1 MHALRQSRRD
11 LLVFAAVAC
20 WIAAI
25 LAADHV
31 ASIWEQRGL
40 GLITWLVLLALL
52 RGESRQVRAQ
62 VAVVVV
68 YATCIEYLASP
79 LLGVYTYRLHNVPA
93 FVPPGHGMVYL
104 GALALGRSWLFTAF
118 RRPVV
123 YGTLA
128 VGGAWAAWG
137 LLLAPRNDAF

>member
-1 MHALRQSRRD
+1 MQALTESRRD
-11 LLVFAAVAC
+11 LAVFAAVAV
-20 WIAAI
+20 WIAAV
-25 LAADHV
+25 LGADHV
-31 ASIWEQRGL
+31 ASIWQQRGL
-40 GLITWLVLLALL
+40 GLVTWLVLLALL

-68 YATCIEYLASP
+68 YATCVEYLASP

-104 GALALGRSWLFTAF
+104 AALALGRSALFSTF

-123 YGTLA
+123 YGTLVA
-128 VGGAWAAWG
+128 GGLWAAWG
-137 LLLAPRNDAF
+137 L